1 MLKYCPD
8 KYKTQKRSDK
18 AVNSHLLVLKFVPD
32 WFIISNKIEKLDN
45 SVFSSHDVIF
55 GVLDYDLVTFFGY
68 DIDLNSINLNNVHLA
83 DGNFEDCDA

>member
-18 AVNSHLLVLKFVPD
+18 AVNSHLLVLKLVPD

-45 SVFSSHDVIF
+45 SVFSSYDVIF

-68 DIDLNSINLNNVHLA
+68 DIDLNSINLNNVNLA
-83 DGNFEDCDA
+83 DGNFEDCDS